1 MEKEL
6 FKMEEKEK
14 LNDIAK
20 KIVSEFKNIKISFVE
35 NKDIVNFFE
44 NKENA
49 KSAQLEFF
57 FEAVKNEN

>member
-6 FKMEEKEK
+6 FQMEEKEK

-35 NKDIVNFFE
+35 NEDIINFFE